1 MTKVAKL
8 TREQLGV
15 QKDEMIVI
23 EGTVSYA
30 RVDKLVEGEALAAES
45 KRRVGLGMMAAE
57 KPFRSISITEPR
69 IVKGEGTPLAA
80 FHGQSVYED
89 KNGKKAMSLESKS
102 QFAPKYGHIQ
112 NNVLVE
118 IPDPMKNPA
127 PGQKVLLFIQAYG
140 SKQYTKIGSSFNAI
154 VFPEGEIKFYEGG
167 NGGNGLAGF
176 GQALD
181 LPVQNLSG
189 QAPEPANMLQQ
200 PTSAPV
206 EPSQPVNNGFGT
218 APAQPVTNGF
228 GTAPVQ
234 QPSEPAQTPAPSM
247 DEQFSGFGQAT
258 PQPQTAG
265 QTSNPFA

>member
-1 MTKVAKL
+1 MTKTVKL

-23 EGTVSYA
+23 EGIVSYA
-30 RVDKLVEGEALAAES
+30 KVDKLVEGEALIAES
-45 KRRVGLGMMAAE
+45 KRRVSLNMIAAD

-80 FHGQSVYED
+80 YHGQNVYTD
-89 KNGKKAMSLESKS
+89 KNGVKAMSLESKS
-102 QFAPKYGHIQ
+102 QYAPKYGHIQ

-140 SKQYTKIGSSFNAI
+140 SKQYSKIGSSFNAI
-154 VFPEGEIKFYEGG
+154 VFPEGDIKFYEGG
-167 NGGNGLAGF
+167 NGGGNGLAGF

-189 QAPEPANMLQQ
+189 QAPTPANMLESA
-200 PTSAPV
+200 PAAAAPV
-206 EPSQPVNNGFGT
+206 EQPV
-218 APAQPVTNGF
+218 ANGF

-234 QPSEPAQTPAPSM
+234 TQQPVTNGFGGAPVQPTEPATPPLQ
-247 DEQFSGFGQAT
+247 EQFAGFGQA
-258 PQPQTAG
+258 PAQPATAG
-265 QTSNPFA
+265 RSSNPFA